1 MSEENPAR
9 LSFDYVWAQVR
20 AAVGILTREA
30 NAVAAFDF
38 SFVGFFRSFL
48 AAIVVLPLY
57 AFELIAGRRF
67 INDLRALD
75 PALAGNLP
83 DISFPYV
90 LVEGVHYAAQWL
102 VFPVL
107 FVFLARMLRL
117 TPRYVPFIVAYN
129 WAVVPAM
136 TFSAVPLLLYGL
148 GIAGIEATSFL
159 NLIAIAFVIYYRWIV
174 ALASLQ
180 CPPVTAAGIVIVDFL
195 VSIFITLGFGTLQQ
209 AL

>member
-9 LSFDYVWAQVR
+9 LSFDYVWAQVN
-20 AAVGILTREA
+20 AAIGILTRNP

-38 SFVGFFRSFL
+38 SFAGFFRSFL
-48 AAIVVLPLY
+48 AAIIVLPIY
-57 AFELIAGRRF
+57 VYELIAGREF
-67 INDLRALD
+67 IDELRAAD

-83 DISFPYV
+83 GISFPYV

-129 WAVVPAM
+129 WAVVPTMAL
-136 TFSAVPLLLYGL
+136 SVVPLLLYGL

-159 NLIAIAFVIYYRWIV
+159 NLIAIAAVLYYRWAV
-174 ALASLQ
+174 TMASLQ
-180 CPPVTAAGIVIVDFL
+180 CPPVTAAGIVIFDFL
-195 VSIFITLGFGTLQQ
+195 ISVFITLGFGTLQQ